1 MTAQVPATQDRPKPQ
16 IATGGQVAAL
26 VPQTLDEAFRVSQ
39 AIAQSNLA
47 PRGLEKPEQILV
59 AIMAGA
65 ELGFAPFQSLQS
77 FAVVN
82 GRPTLWGDG
91 LVAVV
96 RRNGCSIREWHDGDT
111 AYCAV
116 TRPDTGE
123 TIERSFSQADAVKAG
138 LATKT
143 GPWQQ
148 YPARMRAMRAR
159 AWAVRDGCAD
169 MLRGFQV
176 AEEVIDYQE
185 VREVR
190 TGPAPTG
197 MRARLE
203 ARQAGGQ
210 GFDAE
215 HIARETGAGQT
226 PAEAAAAILGDDTVP
241 SFDKVTGEVIEA
253 EIEEIAEAAD
263 DGFPGDKAAP
273 DKDQAQARDHA
284 SAYPPSQEATE
295 QPKLTIPERVAAFRK
310 RMGEATNP
318 TKLRSIRRAADN
330 LFDDMEQS
338 DPEGRVE
345 LAFEY
350 NERLD
355 LLEEA
360 EKAERAKGGA

>member
-138 LATKT
+138 LATKA

-203 ARQAGGQ
+203 ARQSGGQ
-210 GFDAE
+210 GFDAD
-215 HIARETGAGQT
+215 HVARETGQAQT
-226 PAEAAAAILGDDTVP
+226 AAEAAAEILGDDTVP
-241 SFDKVTGEVIEA
+241 DFDKASEEVIDA
-253 EIEEIAEAAD
+253 EVEEIGEAAAD
-263 DGFPGDKAAP
+263 DFPGDKPAP
-273 DKDQAQARDHA
+273 DLGQTQAQEQTQAD
-284 SAYPPSQEATE
+284 PPRQETTE
-295 QPKLTIPERVAAFRK
+295 HPKPTLPERVAAFRK

-318 TKLRSIRRAADN
+318 TKLKAIRRAADN
-330 LFDDMEQS
+330 LFDDMERS

-350 NERLD
+350 EERLGI
-355 LLEEA
+355 LEE
-360 EKAERAKGGA
+360 EERAERSKGGA